1 MKAIELRD
9 LSIEEI
15 QKKLIDFKEELFSL
29 KFQAVTGQLGNP
41 LRIKEVKHNIARVK
55 TILREIELQKNVNRN
70 KSNKGGLNGISR
82 KG

>member
-29 KFQAVTGQLGNP
+29 KFQMVTGQLGNP
-41 LRIKEVKHNIARVK
+41 MRIKEVKHNIARVK
-55 TILREIELQKNVNRN
+55 TILREIELQKKINKNVST
-70 KSNKGGLNGISR
+70 KEG
-82 KG
+82 

>member
-29 KFQAVTGQLGNP
+29 KFQIVTGQLGNP
-41 LRIKEVKHNIARVK
+41 MRIKEVKHNIARVK
-55 TILREIELQKNVNRN
+55 TILREIELQKKINKNVST
-70 KSNKGGLNGISR
+70 KEG
-82 KG
+82 